1 MSNMMT
7 ATQRLRAMVEGKPV
21 DRPGVSAW
29 KHFYLEDRD
38 PVDFVKRTC
47 EFQESNNWDFVKVSY
62 NGYLMPEAF
71 GADIAWSPD
80 NNTFPTML
88 RHNVNHPIEW
98 TKLTPASV
106 KEGALRREID
116 ATARMV
122 EHFKG
127 EVPILPTIF
136 SPLTAAQ
143 EMSCGWLNPWPVMAD
158 MAYSP
163 AELHKGLE
171 TITEVTMR
179 FLEELVKV
187 GIDGVFFAT
196 QLACYNRASLEQY
209 NEFGRKYDLDVLNS
223 IKDKT
228 WFSMI
233 HIHGAEQLFFDEI
246 EDYPVQAFNWEDIN
260 SNISLEYARAHSD
273 KILCA
278 GMEHL
283 HDMYEPNRFLLKRKL
298 RARLKAAVAA
308 AGKDKLIFGPGC
320 VVPTDVPEY
329 RLTVLKEVVEELAE
343 EQD

>member
-1 MSNMMT
+1 MT
-7 ATQRLRAMVEGKPV
+7 ATERIRAMVEGKPV

-29 KHFYLEDRD
+29 KHFYLEDRH

-47 EFQESNNWDFVKVSY
+47 EFQESNDWDFIKVSY

-71 GADIAWSPD
+71 GAEIAWSPD
-80 NNTFPTML
+80 SNTFPTMIK
-88 RHNVNHPIEW
+88 HNANHPSDW
-98 TKLTPASV
+98 TRLRPASV
-106 KEGALRREID
+106 KDGALRREID

-158 MAYSP
+158 IQYSP
-163 AELHKGLE
+163 NELHQGLE
-171 TITEVTMR
+171 TIAETTMR

-196 QLACYNRASLEQY
+196 QLACYNRTTKEQY
-209 NEFGRKYDLDVLNS
+209 DEFGRKYDLQVLDS

-228 WFSMI
+228 WFNMI
-233 HIHGAEQLFFDEI
+233 HIHGADQLFFDEI

-260 SNISLEYARAHSD
+260 SNISMGYARAHSD
-273 KILCA
+273 KILC
-278 GMEHL
+278 GGIEHV
-283 HDMYEPNRFLLKRKL
+283 HDLYEPDRDALKEKL
-298 RARLKAAVAA
+298 RQRVKAAVQA
-308 AGKDKLIFGPGC
+308 AGKDRLIIGPGC

-329 RLTVLKEVVEELAE
+329 RLTVLKEVVEELG
-343 EQD
+343 

>member
-1 MSNMMT
+1 MN
-7 ATQRLRAMVEGKPV
+7 AAERIRAMTEGKPV
-21 DRPGVSAW
+21 DRPGVAAW

-47 EFQESNNWDFVKVSY
+47 QFQEAYDWDFVKVSY

-80 NNTFPTML
+80 SNTFPTML
-88 RHNVNHPIEW
+88 KHNVNHPAEW
-98 TKLTPASV
+98 EKLTPKSV
-106 KEGALRREID
+106 KEGPLRREIE

-143 EMSCGWLNPWPVMAD
+143 EMSCGWLNPWPIMAD
-158 MAYSP
+158 ITYSP

-171 TITEVTMR
+171 TITEVTIR
-179 FLEELVKV
+179 FLEELTKV
-187 GIDGVFFAT
+187 GVDGVFFAT
-196 QLACYNRASLEQY
+196 QLACYNRTTKEQY
-209 NEFGRKYDLDVLNS
+209 DEFGRKYDLDVLNA

-228 WFSMI
+228 WFNMI
-233 HIHGAEQLFFDEI
+233 HIHGAEELFFEEI

-260 SNISLEYARAHSD
+260 SNISLKYAREHSD

-278 GMEHL
+278 GIEHL
-283 HDMYEPNRFLLKRKL
+283 GDLYQPDRFLLKGKL
-298 RARLKAAVAA
+298 RERVKQAVDA
-308 AGKDKLIFGPGC
+308 AGRDKLIIGPGC

-329 RLTVLKEVVEELAE
+329 RLNVLKEVVEELK
-343 EQD
+343 